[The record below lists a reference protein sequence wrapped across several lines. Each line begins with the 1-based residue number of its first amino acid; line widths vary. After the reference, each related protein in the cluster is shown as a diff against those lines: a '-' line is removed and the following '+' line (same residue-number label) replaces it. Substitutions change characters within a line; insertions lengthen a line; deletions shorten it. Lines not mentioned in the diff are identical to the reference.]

1 MKNLEKKYILNEAES
16 MDWNMHKS
24 TKPVHLVG
32 KVDAED
38 ELVEDLP
45 KDTEYIVI
53 NNRKDDKEKEFSV
66 IAKIDKKY
74 YFITNAKTFISEVK

>member
-53 NNRKDDKEKEFSV
+53 NNRKDETAS
-66 IAKIDKKY
+66 KY
-74 YFITNAKTFISEVK
+74 T